1 MAIIGLFQ
9 CDPWCLPT
17 QNWLKNATND
27 ISIQEF
33 HNTIRHYVKDTGL
46 ISPYDKTISNITW
59 NLHTTSSQVKNATT
73 TTIVIVGSFSA
84 CRTHRE
90 FSAVNSYEKKHSINS

>member
-33 HNTIRHYVKDTGL
+33 HNVTRHYVKDTGK
-46 ISPYDKTISNITW
+46 YNR
-59 NLHTTSSQVKNATT
+59 NLTKL
-73 TTIVIVGSFSA
+73 GL
-84 CRTHRE
+84 CL
-90 FSAVNSYEKKHSINS
+90 K